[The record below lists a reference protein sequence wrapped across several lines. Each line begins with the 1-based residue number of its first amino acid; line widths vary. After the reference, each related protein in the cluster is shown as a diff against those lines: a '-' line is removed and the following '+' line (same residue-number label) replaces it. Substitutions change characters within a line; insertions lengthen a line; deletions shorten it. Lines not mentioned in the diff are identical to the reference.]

1 MLLLKLLNFFL
12 LFFPEREEKFSRQAK
27 EKKVPKE
34 GGGELL
40 LSVWK
45 KAERVKVKF
54 IFIDKINFFIFP
66 LDVRGNFSMRKK

>member
-45 KAERVKVKF
+45 KAERVKI
-54 IFIDKINFFIFP
+54 IFINKINFFIFP
-66 LDVRGNFSMRKK
+66 LDVRGNFSMRKR

>member
-12 LFFPEREEKFSRQAK
+12 PFFPKRGEKFFRQAK

-45 KAERVKVKF
+45 KAEGVKVKF
-54 IFIDKINFFIFP
+54 IFINKIFSFFLLTLEEIF
-66 LDVRGNFSMRKK
+66 L